1 MNINYKVTEVWPNN
15 HQIVVRFT
23 TDNVSEEDVVSY
35 RNENGDIVRCT
46 TDVPITLPV
55 PTPTGTQLEACILS
69 HAPIETLQRLESI
82 KDPSIDTSLS
92 DISENLLNVT
102 KTVTL
107 EQRAETIKNASK
119 VSQEVIDGLIK

>member
-23 TDNVSEEDVVSY
+23 TDNVTEEDVATF
-35 RNENGDIVRCT
+35 RDEDNNIIRCK

-55 PTPTGTQLEACILS
+55 PAPTGVQLEANILS

-119 VSQEVIDGLIK
+119 ISQEVIDGLIK